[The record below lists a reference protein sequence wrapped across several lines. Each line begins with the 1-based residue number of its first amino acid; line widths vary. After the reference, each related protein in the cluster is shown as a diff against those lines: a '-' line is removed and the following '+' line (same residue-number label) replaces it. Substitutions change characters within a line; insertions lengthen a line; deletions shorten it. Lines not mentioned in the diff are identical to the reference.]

1 MIVWFYLHLSS
12 FRSGLCWSCN
22 WQRTNSYVG
31 GFQIRLSTSFGNWS
45 CSFVYICRYESL
57 RLAALISA
65 FHMQKMLVISPSLS
79 LSVES
84 VVDSRH
90 WSSLADCLGGTTQR
104 YPRRLHVAK
113 CVCGLQRWV
122 VSDTNPE
129 QIRLLTAIQVA
140 EWPSD
145 KWRSGL
151 TCRSICKCRVEVPK
165 GEVDGKQERL
175 PFKTIDKSQ
184 DHKRLISLFGVNW
197 IEY

>member
-1 MIVWFYLHLSS
+1 M
-12 FRSGLCWSCN
+12 
-22 WQRTNSYVG
+22 
-31 GFQIRLSTSFGNWS
+31 
-45 CSFVYICRYESL
+45 
-57 RLAALISA
+57 
-65 FHMQKMLVISPSLS
+65 
-79 LSVES
+79 
-84 VVDSRH
+84 
-90 WSSLADCLGGTTQR
+90 
-104 YPRRLHVAK
+104 
-113 CVCGLQRWV
+113 
-122 VSDTNPE
+122 SDTNPE

-165 GEVDGKQERL
+165 GEVDGKRERL